1 MASKIDKDTL
11 KKNLFWILLG
21 VFVVLWLAG
30 VGIAVMPGDGK
41 AAKDWAT
48 DKSSVDSTKGKGVKT
63 PAYQEPWHKHGKMFS
78 SYKDHIWE
86 KAWKQQE
93 GMYDWP
99 GSMLK
104 VAARPLYPTDPFVRD
119 VSGNKNVTE
128 DARIRV
134 RFPDW
139 YHEQFEY
146 LPDIVVPAKFNDG
159 FAAVFPEQPW
169 VKGIAP
175 TQEEVWLAQE
185 DFWVKREL
193 LWLIRQAIDSVA
205 LFREVPA
212 AKDEKPPEGAVARR
226 VFRNANWELTLFIEK
241 PATGR
246 QLVLGERSTIKN
258 INVDGRT
265 QVLANSA
272 GTSGL
277 PFRFQQAEGSSY
289 KEIRIS
295 GEPLPFEKEAPICP
309 LDKDGKRLPIAVAPV
324 DLAKPIVIE
333 QLLDWELSP
342 IRRIDTIALAR
353 HSHRTV
359 TGGLKVN
366 PELKGLEPVEAPP
379 EGAADTAQGGAQGGG
394 MSGRPGGMQ
403 TGGGPGPGGPGPGG
417 PGPGGAMGSNGPRG
431 QGDSAASAE
440 VTTVNK
446 IPRDRYLHVTPQARH
461 LPVVLRLVVDQA
473 HIHDILAS
481 ISNSRLRMQIT
492 QVSFHHVT
500 GVTRASLDGPA
511 AAGNVPGGN
520 RPGGMTL
527 PPGNSDTKRPPATG
541 GGPMGPG
548 PMGPGSMAPPAGM
561 SMPKMP
567 GSGSYGGSGRMIF
580 GGPRDGDSGSTRPA
594 GTGVAGTSTARTL
607 DNARLVELSIYA
619 IASLYDRY
627 PPREKKTTS
636 PETAPVADKK

>member
-30 VGIAVMPGDGK
+30 VGIAVMPGDDK
-41 AAKDWAT
+41 AAKEYTSA
-48 DKSSVDSTKGKGVKT
+48 KSAVDSTKGKGVKT
-63 PAYQEPWHKHGKMFS
+63 PAYQEPWHKHGQMFS
-78 SYKDHIWE
+78 GYKAVIWE

-93 GMYDWP
+93 AMYDWP
-99 GSMLK
+99 ASMPY
-104 VAARPLYPTDPFVRD
+104 AARPLYPTDAFVRD
-119 VSGNKNVTE
+119 ATGQKNVTE
-128 DARIRV
+128 DVKIRN
-134 RFPDW
+134 RFPEW

-146 LPDIVVPAKFNDG
+146 LPDIVVPAKFNGG
-159 FAAVFPEQPW
+159 FAAVFPEQTW
-169 VKGIAP
+169 VKGSAP

-246 QLVLGERSTIKN
+246 GLVVGERSTIKN

-277 PFRFQQAEGSSY
+277 PFRIQQQQGSSY

-324 DLAKPIVIE
+324 DLDKPIVIE

-366 PELKGLEPVEAPP
+366 PELKALEPVEAPP
-379 EGAADTAQGGAQGGG
+379 EGADAPAGGAPGGAPG
-394 MSGRPGGMQ
+394 GRPGGMQ
-403 TGGGPGPGGPGPGG
+403 MGGGPGPGGPGPGG
-417 PGPGGAMGSNGPRG
+417 MGSSGPRG
-431 QGDSAASAE
+431 QGDSAAAAAE

-511 AAGNVPGGN
+511 PAGNVPGGN
-520 RPGGMTL
+520 RPGENR
-527 PPGNSDTKRPPATG
+527 PGGIGRPPAAG
-541 GGPMGPG
+541 GGPMGPGPKGPG
-548 PMGPGSMAPPAGM
+548 PMGPGSMTPPPGM
-561 SMPKMP
+561 MMPQMP
-567 GSGSYGGSGRMIF
+567 GSSSYGGSGRTIF
-580 GGPRDGDSGSTRPA
+580 GGPRDGDTGSARP
-594 GTGVAGTSTARTL
+594 TGVAGTSTARTL

-627 PPREKKTTS
+627 PPREKKTTT
-636 PETAPVADKK
+636 PETAPADAKK